1 MCYAYPGTGKR
12 LLDKLIKAQIE
23 HWNVEEICKNHR
35 ENHLIT
41 AQKTLQMQFVTI
53 TWPWHVFCFSRAGE
67 HFYVYVLKTNK
78 NK

>member
-12 LLDKLIKAQIE
+12 LLDKLIKAQID

-41 AQKTLQMQFVTI
+41 AHKTLQMQFVTI
-53 TWPWHVFCFSRAGE
+53 TWHVEQFV
-67 HFYVYVLKTNK
+67 VYVEKTNK